1 MNEIQTKVLAAREQN
16 NKLLDARSWEGLG
29 HRLGINGARAK
40 TLQEIGDMYNLTR
53 ERVRQLEKNAFD
65 TLGIGSSKDSI
76 LINRLAREEK
86 FDKESIDILEAITP
100 LRFET
105 RRPFSE
111 IAKMLGMDYTRH
123 EFQNAMQMFYKKHKN
138 TPEAEIMTDEL
149 MAMVEYKQ
157 KHPFITQIELA
168 KKFNIHSPVISRKF
182 KRLGLEWK
190 DVRSM
195 EGYVRPS

>member
-1 MNEIQTKVLAAREQN
+1 MNEIQTKVLAAWEQN
-16 NKLLDARSWEGLG
+16 NKLLDARSWEVLG

-195 EGYVRPS
+195 KGYVRPS

>member
-1 MNEIQTKVLAAREQN
+1 MNEIQTKVLAAWEQN
-16 NKLLDARSWEGLG
+16 NKLLDARSWEVLG
-29 HRLGINGARAK
+29 HRLGIIGARAK

-76 LINRLAREEK
+76 LINTLAREEK